1 MENLPHVDMEALL
14 CESRTIQEEATRLMR
29 EFGLVEQFQQYG
41 EAEPAGSY
49 RWDLMMRRD
58 VDFYVINPTIDLD
71 LALQALNGFVRRGD
85 FLRFG
90 FIESVRGKPW
100 QMTPESYP
108 TGYYLWMARDV
119 GEADWKVETSR
130 LRSPDPHPDG

>member
-14 CESRTIQEEATRLMR
+14 RESRAIQEEATRLMR
-29 EFGLVEQFQQYG
+29 EFRLVEQFQQYG
-41 EAEPAGSY
+41 KVEPAGSY

-58 VDFYVINPTIDLD
+58 LDFYVINPAIDLD
-71 LALQALNGFVRRGD
+71 LALEALNGFVRRGD

-100 QMTPESYP
+100 QIRGQPTPRSDEDHDER
-108 TGYYLWMARDV
+108 GQACQA
-119 GEADWKVETSR
+119 GE
-130 LRSPDPHPDG
+130 GCQ